1 MKLFKKILKWTG
13 ITILTIVVIFVII
26 VFSLQNKKFDAPF
39 PNLHA
44 TKDSAIIARG
54 KYLAFG
60 PAHCSGCHTP
70 TEDHEKINM
79 GEELPLKG
87 GLNFDLPIGTLYS
100 KNITPDDETGI
111 GKLPDSVI
119 ARSLRYG
126 VARDGRALFDF
137 MPFHNLSDEDLV
149 AVLSFLRSQAPVKN
163 KVTDNQLNFIGKAV
177 KAFLIKPVGPDGEV
191 VKTITP
197 DDETG
202 IGKLP
207 DSVIAR
213 SLRYG
218 VARDGRALFDFM
230 PFHNL
235 SDEDLVAVL
244 SFLRSQTPVKNKV
257 TDNQLNFIGKA
268 VKAFLIKPVGPDG
281 EVVKT
286 ITPDTTATYGKYLS
300 HYVTNCRGCH
310 TNRSLMTGEYTG
322 PFFAGGLKLEA
333 DDGSYCIT
341 PNLTPD
347 KETGKITGWTEQQFI
362 DRFRLKKIIAK
373 SDMPWDQFRKMSD
386 NDLKAIYQYL
396 VSLEPIKNATGP
408 TYVAA
413 ASTKK

>member
-1 MKLFKKILKWTG
+1 MKLLKKILKWTA
-13 ITILTIVVIFVII
+13 ITILSLVIIFVII
-26 VFSLQNKKFDAPF
+26 VFSLQKKKFDAPF

-44 TKDSAIIARG
+44 TKDSATIERG

-60 PAHCSGCHTP
+60 PAHCSGCHSP
-70 TEDHEKINM
+70 EENQGKINN
-79 GEELPLKG
+79 GEYLPLIG
-87 GLNFDLPIGTLYS
+87 GLTFKLPIGNIYS

-149 AVLSFLRSQAPVKN
+149 AVLSFLRSQAAVKN
-163 KVTDNQLNFIGKAV
+163 KVKDN
-177 KAFLIKPVGPDGEV
+177 E
-191 VKTITP
+191 
-197 DDETG
+197 
-202 IGKLP
+202 
-207 DSVIAR
+207 
-213 SLRYG
+213 
-218 VARDGRALFDFM
+218 
-230 PFHNL
+230 
-235 SDEDLVAVL
+235 
-244 SFLRSQTPVKNKV
+244 
-257 TDNQLNFIGKA
+257 LNFIGKA

-286 ITPDTTATYGKYLS
+286 ITPDTTAAYGKYLAT
-300 HYVTNCRGCH
+300 YVANCRGCH

-322 PFFAGGLKLEA
+322 PYFAGGLKFESVIEKGA
-333 DDGSYCIT
+333 YCVT

-347 KETGKITGWTEQQFI
+347 KETGKMTGWTQQQFI
-362 DRFRLKKIIAK
+362 DRFRLKKIIAA
-373 SDMPWDQFRKMSD
+373 SDMPWDQFRMMSD

-396 VSLEPIKNATGP
+396 ISLEPIKNATGP
-408 TYVAA
+408 TYVAG

>member
-1 MKLFKKILKWTG
+1 MKLLKKILKWTV
-13 ITILTIVVIFVII
+13 ITILSIVIIFTII
-26 VFSLQNKKFDAPF
+26 VFSLQNKKFDASF

-44 TKDSAIIARG
+44 TNDSATIARG
-54 KYLAFG
+54 KYLAYG

-163 KVTDNQLNFIGKAV
+163 KVKDNELNFIGKAV
-177 KAFLIKPVGPDGEV
+177 KAFLIKPVGPDG
-191 VKTITP
+191 
-197 DDETG
+197 D
-202 IGKLP
+202 
-207 DSVIAR
+207 
-213 SLRYG
+213 
-218 VARDGRALFDFM
+218 VA
-230 PFHNL
+230 
-235 SDEDLVAVL
+235 
-244 SFLRSQTPVKNKV
+244 
-257 TDNQLNFIGKA
+257 
-268 VKAFLIKPVGPDG
+268 
-281 EVVKT
+281 KT
-286 ITPDTTATYGKYLS
+286 ITPDTTAAYGKYLT

-322 PFFAGGLKLEA
+322 PFFAGGLKFEA
-333 DDGSYCIT
+333 TDGSYCVT

-347 KETGKITGWTEQQFI
+347 KETGKMTAWTQQQFI
-362 DRFRLKKIIAK
+362 DRFRLKKIIAA
-373 SDMPWDQFRKMSD
+373 SDMPWDEFRKMSD

-396 VSLEPIKNATGP
+396 ISLEPIKNVTGP

>member
-1 MKLFKKILKWTG
+1 MKLLKKILKWTG
-13 ITILTIVVIFVII
+13 ITILSIVIIFVIL
-26 VFSLQNKKFDAPF
+26 VFALQNKKFDAPF

-44 TKDSAIIARG
+44 TNDSATIARG
-54 KYLAFG
+54 KYLAYG

-70 TEDHEKINM
+70 AENHEKINM

-149 AVLSFLRSQAPVKN
+149 AVLSFLRSQAPVEN
-163 KVTDNQLNFIGKAV
+163 KVKDNELNFMGKAV

-191 VKTITP
+191 
-197 DDETG
+197 E
-202 IGKLP
+202 
-207 DSVIAR
+207 
-213 SLRYG
+213 
-218 VARDGRALFDFM
+218 
-230 PFHNL
+230 
-235 SDEDLVAVL
+235 
-244 SFLRSQTPVKNKV
+244 
-257 TDNQLNFIGKA
+257 
-268 VKAFLIKPVGPDG
+268 
-281 EVVKT
+281 KT
-286 ITPDTTATYGKYLS
+286 ITPDTTADYGKYLT

-333 DDGSYCIT
+333 ADGSYCVT

-347 KETGKITGWTEQQFI
+347 KETGKLTGWTQQQFI
-362 DRFRLKKIIAK
+362 DRFRLKKIITA

-396 VSLEPIKNATGP
+396 VSLEPVKNATGP

>member
-1 MKLFKKILKWTG
+1 MKLLKKILKWTV
-13 ITILTIVVIFVII
+13 ITILSIVIIFTII
-26 VFSLQNKKFDAPF
+26 VFSLQNKKFDASF

-44 TKDSAIIARG
+44 TNDSATIARG

-163 KVTDNQLNFIGKAV
+163 KVKDNELNFIGKAV
-177 KAFLIKPVGPDGEV
+177 KAFLIKPVGPDG
-191 VKTITP
+191 
-197 DDETG
+197 D
-202 IGKLP
+202 
-207 DSVIAR
+207 
-213 SLRYG
+213 
-218 VARDGRALFDFM
+218 VA
-230 PFHNL
+230 
-235 SDEDLVAVL
+235 
-244 SFLRSQTPVKNKV
+244 
-257 TDNQLNFIGKA
+257 
-268 VKAFLIKPVGPDG
+268 
-281 EVVKT
+281 KT
-286 ITPDTTATYGKYLS
+286 ITPDTTAAYGKYLA

-322 PFFAGGLKLEA
+322 PFLQA
-333 DDGSYCIT
+333 D
-341 PNLTPD
+341 
-347 KETGKITGWTEQQFI
+347 
-362 DRFRLKKIIAK
+362 
-373 SDMPWDQFRKMSD
+373 
-386 NDLKAIYQYL
+386 
-396 VSLEPIKNATGP
+396 
-408 TYVAA
+408 
-413 ASTKK
+413 

>member
-1 MKLFKKILKWTG
+1 MVI
-13 ITILTIVVIFVII
+13 IFVII
-26 VFSLQNKKFDAPF
+26 VFALQNKKFDAPF

-44 TKDSAIIARG
+44 TKDSATIERG

-60 PAHCSGCHTP
+60 PAHCSGCHSP
-70 TEDHEKINM
+70 AENQEKINS
-79 GEELPLKG
+79 GEHLPLQG
-87 GLNFDLPIGTLYS
+87 GLTFNLPIGKLYS
-100 KNITPDDETGI
+100 KN
-111 GKLPDSVI
+111 
-119 ARSLRYG
+119 
-126 VARDGRALFDF
+126 
-137 MPFHNLSDEDLV
+137 
-149 AVLSFLRSQAPVKN
+149 
-163 KVTDNQLNFIGKAV
+163 
-177 KAFLIKPVGPDGEV
+177 
-191 VKTITP
+191 ITP

-257 TDNQLNFIGKA
+257 KDNELNFIGKA

-286 ITPDTTATYGKYLS
+286 ITPDTTAAYGKYLT
-300 HYVTNCRGCH
+300 HYVANCRGCH

-322 PFFAGGLKLEA
+322 PFFAGGLKFEA
-333 DDGSYCIT
+333 ADGSYCVT

-347 KETGKITGWTEQQFI
+347 KETGKITGWSAQQFI
-362 DRFRLKKIIAK
+362 DRFRLKKIIAA
-373 SDMPWDQFRKMSD
+373 SDMPWDQFRNMSD

-396 VSLEPIKNATGP
+396 KSLGPIKNATGP
-408 TYVAA
+408 TYVS
-413 ASTKK
+413 ASDAKK

>member
-1 MKLFKKILKWTG
+1 MKLLKKILKWTV
-13 ITILTIVVIFVII
+13 ITILSIVIIFTII
-26 VFSLQNKKFDAPF
+26 VFSLQNKKFDASF

-44 TKDSAIIARG
+44 TNDSATIARG
-54 KYLAFG
+54 KYLAYG

-87 GLNFDLPIGTLYS
+87 GLNFNLPIGTLYS

-163 KVTDNQLNFIGKAV
+163 KVKDNELNFIGKAV
-177 KAFLIKPVGPDGEV
+177 KAFLIKPVGPDG
-191 VKTITP
+191 
-197 DDETG
+197 D
-202 IGKLP
+202 
-207 DSVIAR
+207 
-213 SLRYG
+213 
-218 VARDGRALFDFM
+218 VA
-230 PFHNL
+230 
-235 SDEDLVAVL
+235 
-244 SFLRSQTPVKNKV
+244 
-257 TDNQLNFIGKA
+257 
-268 VKAFLIKPVGPDG
+268 
-281 EVVKT
+281 KT
-286 ITPDTTATYGKYLS
+286 ITPDTTAAYGKYLT

-310 TNRSLMTGEYTG
+310 TNRRLMTGEYTG
-322 PFFAGGLKLEA
+322 PFFAGGLKFEA
-333 DDGSYCIT
+333 TDGSYCVT

-347 KETGKITGWTEQQFI
+347 KETGKMTGWTQQQFI
-362 DRFRLKKIIAK
+362 DRFRLKKIIAA

-396 VSLEPIKNATGP
+396 ISLEPIKNVTGP

>member
-1 MKLFKKILKWTG
+1 MKLLKKILKWPG
-13 ITILTIVVIFVII
+13 ITILSIVIIFVIL
-26 VFSLQNKKFDAPF
+26 VFALQNKKFDAPF

-44 TKDSAIIARG
+44 TNDSATIARG
-54 KYLAFG
+54 KYLAYG

-70 TEDHEKINM
+70 VENHEKINM

-149 AVLSFLRSQAPVKN
+149 AVLSFLRSQAPVEN
-163 KVTDNQLNFIGKAV
+163 KVKDNELNFMGKAV

-191 VKTITP
+191 
-197 DDETG
+197 E
-202 IGKLP
+202 
-207 DSVIAR
+207 
-213 SLRYG
+213 
-218 VARDGRALFDFM
+218 
-230 PFHNL
+230 
-235 SDEDLVAVL
+235 
-244 SFLRSQTPVKNKV
+244 
-257 TDNQLNFIGKA
+257 
-268 VKAFLIKPVGPDG
+268 
-281 EVVKT
+281 KT
-286 ITPDTTATYGKYLS
+286 ITPDTTADYGKYLT

-333 DDGSYCIT
+333 ADGSYCVT

-347 KETGKITGWTEQQFI
+347 KETGKLTGWTQQQFI
-362 DRFRLKKIIAK
+362 DRFRLKKIITA

-396 VSLEPIKNATGP
+396 VSLEPVKNATGP

>member
-1 MKLFKKILKWTG
+1 MKLFKNILKWTG
-13 ITILTIVVIFVII
+13 ITILSIVVIFVVL

-39 PNLHA
+39 PDLRA
-44 TKDSAIIARG
+44 TKDSATIERG

-60 PAHCSGCHTP
+60 PAHCSICHSAA
-70 TEDHEKINM
+70 ENQEKINS
-79 GEELPLKG
+79 GEILPLQG
-87 GLNFDLPIGTLYS
+87 GLTFKLPIGNIYS

-137 MPFHNLSDEDLV
+137 MPFHNLSDEDMV
-149 AVLSFLRSQAPVKN
+149 AVLS
-163 KVTDNQLNFIGKAV
+163 
-177 KAFLIKPVGPDGEV
+177 
-191 VKTITP
+191 
-197 DDETG
+197 
-202 IGKLP
+202 
-207 DSVIAR
+207 
-213 SLRYG
+213 Y
-218 VARDGRALFDFM
+218 
-230 PFHNL
+230 
-235 SDEDLVAVL
+235 
-244 SFLRSQTPVKNKV
+244 LRSQTPVKNKV
-257 TDNQLNFIGKA
+257 IDNEMNFMGKA
-268 VKAFLIKPVGPDG
+268 VKAFLMKPVGPDG

-286 ITPDTTATYGKYLS
+286 ITPDTTAAYGKYLAT
-300 HYVTNCRGCH
+300 YVTNCRGCH
-310 TNRSLMTGEYTG
+310 TSRSLMTGEYTG

-333 DDGSYCIT
+333 DDGSYCVT

-362 DRFRLKKIIAK
+362 DRFRLKRIIAK

-396 VSLEPIKNATGP
+396 IGLEPIKNATGP